1 MVGFFIERPIFASA
15 IAVILVLAGSIC
27 YFLLPV
33 SQFPD
38 ITPPQVVVSAV
49 YPGAS
54 AQVVADTVTT
64 PLEQQINGVAGM
76 TYMSSSSSND
86 GSSTITITFD
96 VGYPLSIAAVDVQN
110 RVAQAAS
117 SLPPIVNQAG
127 VTIKKQNPNFVLIV
141 NLTSPDKS
149 VDPVALS
156 NYAYLQIVDPLK
168 RLEGVGDVQI
178 FGERRYSMRIWLDP
192 DKLANL
198 GITAVDVQNA
208 IAEQNVQVAAGK
220 IGQSP
225 APAGTPFEMQVN
237 ATGRLSNVTEFGD
250 IVVRADANAGSVVRL
265 RDVARIELGALQ
277 YTSSAFFGEDPTV
290 VLAIYQMPGSNALAL
305 QQRVKDKM
313 QELSKRFPKG
323 IDYAMHYDTTRFV
336 SASMHD
342 VVVTLIQALLLVVAV
357 VYIFLQSWRTT
368 IIPTIAI
375 PVSLIATLV
384 VMQLL
389 GFSLNMLSLLGMV
402 LAIGLVVDDA
412 IVVVENVERQLE
424 AGLKPL
430 EAARAAMKEVTGP
443 IIATT
448 AVLMAVFV
456 PVAFIPGVAGR
467 LYNQF
472 ALTVAISVGI
482 SAFNSLTLSPALS
495 AAFLRHR
502 GEVRFAP
509 FRWFNSGF
517 SWLSHAYAESVRVL
531 IRWRV
536 AMLALFVLAVG
547 ATYLVS
553 LRIPSTFLPVED
565 QGYFFVVVQL
575 PDGASLERTDAVAK
589 QVRDI
594 LKSTPGVD
602 IVGSISGLNF
612 LTQAAQSN
620 SAVEFA
626 ILKPWD
632 QRPPEQGASSIV
644 ASVRPKLLGLPGAIA
659 LSFDPPSIP
668 GLGTTGGFEFQ
679 VEDLTGR
686 GSVALNDVAQ
696 ALIAEARKQP
706 ELNPQ
711 QLFTSFS
718 TSTPQFNYDLDR
730 NKAKLLGL
738 KLPDVFNTLQIYLGS
753 LYVNDFNL
761 FGRTFRVT
769 LQADKDARAAP
780 SDLSRLYVRNAT
792 GGMVPLSTL
801 GTLRAIA
808 GPETVP
814 HYNNYASAL
823 INGGAAP
830 GYSSGQAVAAME
842 RAAAAVLPRDFAYEW
857 TGITF
862 QELKAGSIA
871 TIVFALAIVFVFLIL
886 AAQYESWSMPFMVLL
901 AVPLALFGAMLALWL
916 RGRQIDVYS
925 QIGFVMLI
933 GLAAKN
939 AILIVEFAKRRR
951 EDGLGIVE
959 AAMMAARLRLRPIL
973 MTAFAFILGV
983 VPLMFA
989 TGAGA
994 ASRQSIGTTVFGG
1007 MLAATILTLAF
1018 VPVFYA
1024 LIEQLRES
1032 RLGPNPQPHESPSKA
1047 TPNRRNEIGVP
1058 YHANLE
1064 NSSGYYRPGG
1074 NRHRSR
1080 CCSAR
1085 RRVVW
1090 RYRWSDSQSSSVCDA
1105 GARCQ
1110 HREKNDS
1117 DLARLFGPHG
1127 INPPC
1132 CPSGKSIRLHPA
1144 AARRGR
1150 DRRQRRRFAL
1160 HDRSTRFSGGA
1171 GSGKGAGAEKYRGA

>member
-1 MVGFFIERPIFASA
+1 MVNFFIHRPIFASSIA
-15 IAVILVLAGSIC
+15 IIMVLAGTIC

-38 ITPPQVVVSAV
+38 ITPPQVVVSAN

-64 PLEQQINGVAGM
+64 PLEQQINGVEGM

-86 GSSTITITFD
+86 GSSTITVTFE
-96 VGYPLSIAAVDVQN
+96 VGYPLSTAAVDVQN
-110 RVAQAAS
+110 RVSQAAS
-117 SLPPIVNQAG
+117 SLPAIVNQGG

-141 NLTSPDKS
+141 NLTSPDGS

-156 NYAYLQIVDPLK
+156 NLAYLQVVDPLK
-168 RLEGVGDVQI
+168 RLPGVGDVQI
-178 FGERRYSMRIWLDP
+178 FGERRYSMRVWLDP

-225 APAGTPFEMQVN
+225 APAGTAFEMQVN
-237 ATGRLSNVTEFGD
+237 AVGRLSDPKEFGD
-250 IVVRADANAGSVVRL
+250 IIVRADAANGSLVRL

-277 YTSSAFFGEDPTV
+277 YSSSAFFGEDPTV
-290 VLAIYQMPGSNALAL
+290 VLAVYQMPGSNALDL

-313 QELSKRFPKG
+313 QELSARFPKG
-323 IDYAMHYDTTRFV
+323 VSYAMHYDTTRFV

-342 VVVTLIQALLLVVAV
+342 VLVTLGEALVLVVAV
-357 VYIFLQSWRTT
+357 VFIFLQSWRTT

-375 PVSLIATLV
+375 PVSLVATLV
-384 VMQLL
+384 VMYMF

-430 EAARAAMKEVTGP
+430 AATRAAMAEVTGP

-456 PVAFIPGVAGR
+456 PVAFIPGVSGR

-472 ALTVAISVGI
+472 ALTVAISFGI
-482 SAFNSLTLSPALS
+482 SAFVSLTLTPALS

-502 GEVRFAP
+502 PATQFVL
-509 FRWFNSGF
+509 FRWFNTGF
-517 SWLSHAYAESVRVL
+517 DRLSHAYAHGVRFL
-531 IRWRV
+531 IRLRWI
-536 AMLALFVLAVG
+536 MLGIFAAGLV
-547 ATYLVS
+547 ATYFVWQRL
-553 LRIPSTFLPVED
+553 PSTFLPVED
-565 QGYFFVVVQL
+565 QGYFFVVIQL
-575 PDGASLERTDAVAK
+575 PDGASLERTDAVARK
-589 QVRDI
+589 ARDI
-594 LKSTPGVD
+594 LQNTPGVD

-612 LTQAAQSN
+612 LTSAAQSN

-632 QRPPEQGASSIV
+632 ERGPDQSASKLVADVRSKLMELPEAF
-644 ASVRPKLLGLPGAIA
+644 A

-668 GLGTTGGFEFQ
+668 GIGTTGGFEFQ

-686 GSVALNDVAQ
+686 GSAALNDATQ
-696 ALIAEARKQP
+696 AVLAEARKQP

-711 QLFTSFS
+711 QLFSSFS

-738 KLPDVFNTLQIYLGS
+738 SLPDVFNTLQIYLGS

-769 LQADKDARAAP
+769 IQADKDARAGAA
-780 SDLSRLYVRNAT
+780 DISRLYVRNAS

-801 GTLRAIA
+801 GKLVPIV

-814 HYNNYASAL
+814 HYNNNASAL

-830 GYSSGQAVAAME
+830 GFSSGQAVAAME
-842 RAAAAVLPRDFAYEW
+842 RAAATALPKDFGYEW
-857 TGITF
+857 TGITY

-871 TIVFALAIVFVFLIL
+871 SIVFGLAMVFVFLIL
-886 AAQYESWSMPFMVLL
+886 AAQYESWAMPFMVLL
-901 AVPLALFGAMLALWL
+901 AVPLALFGAFVALL
-916 RGRQIDVYS
+916 MRGMQIDVYS

-939 AILIVEFAKRRR
+939 AILIVEFARRRR
-951 EDGLGIVE
+951 EEGLSIVD
-959 AAMMAARLRLRPIL
+959 AAMEAARLRLRPIL

-983 VPLMFA
+983 LPLMFS

-1007 MLAATILTLAF
+1007 MVAATILSLVF

-1024 LIEQLRES
+1024 VIEQLRERGS
-1032 RLGPNPQPHESPSKA
+1032 KSEPVAEPTEPTAEPAFERLAE
-1047 TPNRRNEIGVP
+1047 
-1058 YHANLE
+1058 
-1064 NSSGYYRPGG
+1064 
-1074 NRHRSR
+1074 
-1080 CCSAR
+1080 
-1085 RRVVW
+1085 
-1090 RYRWSDSQSSSVCDA
+1090 
-1105 GARCQ
+1105 
-1110 HREKNDS
+1110 
-1117 DLARLFGPHG
+1117 
-1127 INPPC
+1127 
-1132 CPSGKSIRLHPA
+1132 A
-1144 AARRGR
+1144 A
-1150 DRRQRRRFAL
+1150 
-1160 HDRSTRFSGGA
+1160 
-1171 GSGKGAGAEKYRGA
+1171 E

>member
-1 MVGFFIERPIFASA
+1 MVNFFIHRPIFASA
-15 IAVILVLAGSIC
+15 IAVIMVLAGTIC

-33 SQFPD
+33 AQLPD
-38 ITPPQVVVSAV
+38 VTPPQVVVSAI

-64 PLEQQINGVAGM
+64 PLEQQINGVEGM

-127 VTIKKQNPNFVLIV
+127 VTIRKQNPNFVLIV
-141 NLTSPDKS
+141 NLTSPDHS

-168 RLEGVGDVQI
+168 RLQGVGDVQI

-192 DKLANL
+192 DKLSQL
-198 GITAVDVQNA
+198 GVTAVDVQNA
-208 IAEQNVQVAAGK
+208 VAEQNIQVAAGK

-225 APAGTPFEMQVN
+225 APPGTPFELQVN
-237 ATGRLSNVTEFGD
+237 ATGRLGSPEEFGN
-250 IVVRADANAGSVVRL
+250 IILRSNPTTGAIVRL
-265 RDVARIELGALQ
+265 RDVAKIELGALQ
-277 YTSSAFFGEDPTV
+277 YSSTAFFGEDPSV
-290 VLAIYQMPGSNALAL
+290 VLGVFQMPGSNAIELQERVLA
-305 QQRVKDKM
+305 KM

-323 IDYAMHYDTTRFV
+323 IAYAMHYDTTRFV
-336 SASMHD
+336 SAAMHD
-342 VVVTLIQALLLVVAV
+342 VVFTLAEALLLVVLV

-384 VMQLL
+384 VMHLL

-424 AGLKPL
+424 EGLAPMP
-430 EAARAAMKEVTGP
+430 AALKAMSEVTGP

-448 AVLMAVFV
+448 AVLMAVFI
-456 PVAFIPGVAGR
+456 PVAFIPGVSGR

-472 ALTVAISVGI
+472 ALTVAISVAI
-482 SAFNSLTLSPALS
+482 SAFNSLTLSPALA
-495 AAFLRHR
+495 AAFLRQR
-502 GEVRFAP
+502 PPTTFFL
-509 FRWFNSGF
+509 FRWFNAGF
-517 SWLSHAYAESVRVL
+517 GWLSHAYSILVRFL
-531 IRWRV
+531 IRIRWV
-536 AMLALFVLAVG
+536 MIALFIGVLG
-547 ATYLVS
+547 GTYVLS
-553 LRIPSTFLPVED
+553 QRIPSTFLPVED
-565 QGYFFVVVQL
+565 QGYFFVVIQL
-575 PDGASLERTDAVAK
+575 PDGASLARTDEVAK
-589 QVRDI
+589 KVRGI
-594 LKSTPGVD
+594 LKATPGVD

-612 LTQAAQSN
+612 LTNAAQSS

-632 QRPPEQGASSIV
+632 ERPPEQNASKIV
-644 ASVRPKLLGLPGAIA
+644 ANVRGKLLQIPEAIV

-668 GLGTTGGFEFQ
+668 GLGATGGFEFQ

-686 GSVALNDVAQ
+686 GSEALNEATQ

-706 ELNPQ
+706 ELEAQ
-711 QLFTSFS
+711 QLFSSFS
-718 TSTPQFNYDLDR
+718 TSTPQYDYDLDR
-730 NKAKLLGL
+730 SKAKLLGL
-738 KLPDVFNTLQIYLGS
+738 TLPDVFNTLQIYLGS

-769 LQADKDARAAP
+769 IQAEKGARAKA
-780 SDLSRLYVRNAT
+780 SDLSRLYVRNAS

-801 GTLRAIA
+801 GKLKPIV

-814 HYNNYASAL
+814 HYNNYEAAL
-823 INGGAAP
+823 INGAPAP
-830 GYSSGQAVAAME
+830 GYSTGQAITAME
-842 RAAAAVLPRDFAYEW
+842 RAAATALPRDFGYEW
-857 TGITF
+857 TGITY

-871 TIVFALAIVFVFLIL
+871 IVVFALATVFVFLIL

-901 AVPLALFGAMLALWL
+901 AVPLALFGALLALWT
-916 RGRQIDVYS
+916 RGMQIDVYS

-939 AILIVEFAKRRR
+939 AILIIEFAKRRR
-951 EDGLGIVE
+951 EEGLSIVD
-959 AAMMAARLRLRPIL
+959 AAMEAARLRLRPIL

-983 VPLMFA
+983 VPLMLA

-1007 MLAATILTLAF
+1007 MLAATVLTLLF

-1024 LIEQLRES
+1024 TIERIREG
-1032 RLGPNPQPHESPSKA
+1032 R
-1047 TPNRRNEIGVP
+1047 
-1058 YHANLE
+1058 
-1064 NSSGYYRPGG
+1064 
-1074 NRHRSR
+1074 
-1080 CCSAR
+1080 
-1085 RRVVW
+1085 
-1090 RYRWSDSQSSSVCDA
+1090 
-1105 GARCQ
+1105 GAR
-1110 HREKNDS
+1110 ETGS
-1117 DLARLFGPHG
+1117 SE
-1127 INPPC
+1127 
-1132 CPSGKSIRLHPA
+1132 SGKSPESGPVA
-1144 AARRGR
+1144 A
-1150 DRRQRRRFAL
+1150 
-1160 HDRSTRFSGGA
+1160 
-1171 GSGKGAGAEKYRGA
+1171 E

>member
-1 MVGFFIERPIFASA
+1 MVNFFIHRPIFASA
-15 IAVILVLAGSIC
+15 IAVIMVLAGTIC

-33 SQFPD
+33 AQLPD
-38 ITPPQVVVSAV
+38 VTPPQVVVSAI

-64 PLEQQINGVAGM
+64 PLEQQINGVEGM

-127 VTIKKQNPNFVLIV
+127 VTIRKQNPNFVLIV
-141 NLTSPDKS
+141 NLISPDHS

-168 RLEGVGDVQI
+168 RLQGVGDVQI

-192 DKLANL
+192 DKLSQL
-198 GITAVDVQNA
+198 GVTAVDVQNA
-208 IAEQNVQVAAGK
+208 VAEQNIQVAAGK

-225 APAGTPFEMQVN
+225 APPGTPFELQVN
-237 ATGRLSNVTEFGD
+237 ATGRLSSPEEFGN
-250 IVVRADANAGSVVRL
+250 IVLRSNPSTGAIIRL

-277 YTSSAFFGEDPTV
+277 YSSTAFFGEDPSV
-290 VLAIYQMPGSNALAL
+290 VLGVFQMPGSNALDL
-305 QQRVKDKM
+305 QKRVLDKM

-323 IDYAMHYDTTRFV
+323 IAYAMHYDTTRFV
-336 SASMHD
+336 SAAMRD
-342 VVVTLIQALLLVVAV
+342 VVFTLTEALLLVVLV

-384 VMQLL
+384 VMHLL

-424 AGLKPL
+424 EGLEPMP
-430 EAARAAMKEVTGP
+430 AALKAMSEVTGP

-448 AVLMAVFV
+448 AVLMAVFI
-456 PVAFIPGVAGR
+456 PVAFIPGVSGR

-482 SAFNSLTLSPALS
+482 SAFNSLTLSPALA
-495 AAFLRHR
+495 AAFLKPRTHTP
-502 GEVRFAP
+502 FFL
-509 FRWFNSGF
+509 FRWFNAGF
-517 SWLSHAYAESVRVL
+517 GWLSHAYAELVRFL
-531 IRWRV
+531 IRIRW
-536 AMLALFVLAVG
+536 MMIALFAGVLG
-547 ATYLVS
+547 LTYTVS
-553 LRIPSTFLPVED
+553 QRIPSTFLPVED
-565 QGYFFVVVQL
+565 QGYFFVVIQL
-575 PDGASLERTDAVAK
+575 PDGASLQRTDEVAK
-589 QVRDI
+589 KVRAI
-594 LKSTPGVD
+594 LQATPGID
-602 IVGSISGLNF
+602 TVGSISGLNF
-612 LTQAAQSN
+612 LTNAAQS
-620 SAVEFA
+620 SAAVEFA

-632 QRPPEQGASSIV
+632 ERPPEQNASRIV
-644 ASVRPKLLGLPGAIA
+644 ANVRGKLLQIPEAIV

-686 GSVALNDVAQ
+686 GSQALNEVTQ
-696 ALIAEARKQP
+696 ALLAEARKQP
-706 ELNPQ
+706 ELEAQ

-718 TSTPQFNYDLDR
+718 TSTPQFDYDLDR
-730 NKAKLLGL
+730 SKAKLLGL
-738 KLPDVFNTLQIYLGS
+738 SLPDVFNTLQIYLGS

-769 LQADKDARAAP
+769 IQADKGARATA
-780 SDLSRLYVRNAT
+780 SDLSRLYVRNAS

-801 GTLRAIA
+801 GKLKPIV

-814 HYNNYASAL
+814 HYNNYESAL
-823 INGGAAP
+823 VNGGPAP
-830 GYSSGQAVAAME
+830 GYSTGQAITAME
-842 RAAAAVLPRDFAYEW
+842 RAAAKALPRDFGYEW
-857 TGITF
+857 TGITY

-871 TIVFALAIVFVFLIL
+871 IVVFALATVFVFLIL

-901 AVPLALFGAMLALWL
+901 AVPLALFGALLAIWV
-916 RGRQIDVYS
+916 RGMQIDVYS

-933 GLAAKN
+933 GLSAKN

-951 EDGLGIVE
+951 EEGLSIVE
-959 AAMMAARLRLRPIL
+959 AAMEAGRLRLRPIL

-983 VPLMFA
+983 VPLMLA

-1007 MLAATILTLAF
+1007 MLAATILTLLF

-1024 LIEQLRES
+1024 TIERIREGRDDRDKAS
-1032 RLGPNPQPHESPSKA
+1032 RGREGH
-1047 TPNRRNEIGVP
+1047 
-1058 YHANLE
+1058 
-1064 NSSGYYRPGG
+1064 
-1074 NRHRSR
+1074 
-1080 CCSAR
+1080 
-1085 RRVVW
+1085 
-1090 RYRWSDSQSSSVCDA
+1090 SDS
-1105 GARCQ
+1105 
-1110 HREKNDS
+1110 
-1117 DLARLFGPHG
+1117 
-1127 INPPC
+1127 NPV
-1132 CPSGKSIRLHPA
+1132 A
-1144 AARRGR
+1144 A
-1150 DRRQRRRFAL
+1150 
-1160 HDRSTRFSGGA
+1160 
-1171 GSGKGAGAEKYRGA
+1171 E

>member
-250 IVVRADANAGSVVRL
+250 IVVRADANAGSIVRL

-277 YTSSAFFGEDPTV
+277 YTSTAFFGEDPTV

-357 VYIFLQSWRTT
+357 VFIFLQSWRTT

-517 SWLSHAYAESVRVL
+517 RWLSHAYAESVRVL

-536 AMLALFVLAVG
+536 AMLTLFVLAVG

-632 QRPPEQGASSIV
+632 QRTPEQGASNIV

-686 GSVALNDVAQ
+686 GSVALNDVTQ

-769 LQADKDARAAP
+769 LQADKDARATP
-780 SDLSRLYVRNAT
+780 SNLSRLYVRNAT

-842 RAAAAVLPRDFAYEW
+842 RAAAAVLPRDFAFEW

-1032 RLGPNPQPHESPSKA
+1032 RLGP
-1047 TPNRRNEIGVP
+1047 
-1058 YHANLE
+1058 
-1064 NSSGYYRPGG
+1064 
-1074 NRHRSR
+1074 
-1080 CCSAR
+1080 
-1085 RRVVW
+1085 
-1090 RYRWSDSQSSSVCDA
+1090 
-1105 GARCQ
+1105 
-1110 HREKNDS
+1110 
-1117 DLARLFGPHG
+1117 
-1127 INPPC
+1127 
-1132 CPSGKSIRLHPA
+1132 PA
-1144 AARRGR
+1144 AAREPIEG
-1150 DRRQRRRFAL
+1150 
-1160 HDRSTRFSGGA
+1160 H
-1171 GSGKGAGAEKYRGA
+1171 AEPAE

>member
-1 MVGFFIERPIFASA
+1 MIGFFIQRPIFASA
-15 IAVILVLAGSIC
+15 IAIIMVMAGAIC
-27 YFLLPV
+27 YVLLSV

-38 ITPPQVVVSAV
+38 ITPPQVVVSAS

-64 PLEQQINGVAGM
+64 PLEQQINGVEGM
-76 TYMSSSSSND
+76 TYMASSSSND
-86 GSSTITITFD
+86 GSATITITFD

-110 RVAQAAS
+110 RVSQAAS
-117 SLPPIVNQAG
+117 SLPAIVNQGG

-141 NLTSPDKS
+141 NLTSPDHS
-149 VDPVALS
+149 VDPVTLS
-156 NYAYLQIVDPLK
+156 NYAYLQVVDPLK
-168 RLEGVGDVQI
+168 RLAGVGDVQI
-178 FGERRYSMRIWLDP
+178 FGERRYSMRVWLDP
-192 DKLANL
+192 DRMANL

-208 IAEQNVQVAAGK
+208 IGEQNVQVAAGK

-237 ATGRLSNVTEFGD
+237 AVGRLSDPEQFRD
-250 IVVRADANAGSVVRL
+250 IVVRASPGGSAVVRL
-265 RDVARIELGALQ
+265 RDVARVELGALQ
-277 YTSSAFFGEDPTV
+277 YTSSAFFGKDPTI
-290 VLAIYQMPGSNALAL
+290 VLAIYQMPGSNALQL

-313 QELSKRFPKG
+313 EELAQRFPKG
-323 IDYAMHYDTTRFV
+323 VAYAMHYDTTRFV

-342 VVVTLIQALLLVVAV
+342 VVITLGEALVLVVAV
-357 VYIFLQSWRTT
+357 VFVFLQSWRAT

-375 PVSLIATLV
+375 PVSLVATLA
-384 VMQLL
+384 VMEAL

-424 AGLKPL
+424 AGLPPL
-430 EAARAAMKEVTGP
+430 AATRKAMSEVTGP

-495 AAFLRHR
+495 AAFLRHAPQH
-502 GEVRFAP
+502 VRFAP
-509 FRWFNSGF
+509 ARAFNAGF
-517 SWLSHAYAESVRVL
+517 EWLSRGYSAAVRRL
-531 IRWRV
+531 IRIRWI
-536 AMLALFVLAVG
+536 VLAIFAGGLVV
-547 ATYLVS
+547 TYGLS
-553 LRIPSTFLPVED
+553 QRIPSTFLPVED

-575 PDGASLERTDAVAK
+575 PDGASLQRTDAVAAH
-589 QVRDI
+589 VRDI
-594 LKSTPGVD
+594 LQNTPGID

-612 LTQAAQSN
+612 LTNAAQSN

-626 ILKPWD
+626 ILKPWNE
-632 QRPPEQGASSIV
+632 RGPEQNASRIV
-644 ASVRPKLLGLPGAIA
+644 ARLRPVLLGLPDTIA

-668 GLGTTGGFEFQ
+668 GLGTTGGFEFE

-686 GSVALNDVAQ
+686 GSTALSEATQ
-696 ALIAEARKQP
+696 GLIAEARKQP

-711 QLFTSFS
+711 QLFSSFS

-730 NKAKLLGL
+730 TKAKLLGL
-738 KLPDVFNTLQIYLGS
+738 SLPDVFNTLQIYLGS

-769 LQADKDARAAP
+769 IQADKSDRGET
-780 SDLSRLYVRNAT
+780 SDLSKLYVRNSS

-801 GTLRAIA
+801 GQLRPIV

-823 INGGAAP
+823 INGGPAP
-830 GYSSGQAVAAME
+830 GFSSGQAVAAMQ
-842 RAAAAVLPRDFAYEW
+842 RAAATALPRDFGFEW

-871 TIVFALAIVFVFLIL
+871 SMIFGLAVVFVFLIL
-886 AAQYESWSMPFMVLL
+886 AAQYQSWSMPFMVLL
-901 AVPLALFGAMLALWL
+901 AVPLALFGALSALWL
-916 RGRQIDVYS
+916 RGVQIDVYS

-933 GLAAKN
+933 GLSAKN

-951 EDGLGIVE
+951 EEGRSIVE
-959 AAMMAARLRLRPIL
+959 AAMEAARLRLRPIL

-983 VPLMFA
+983 LPLMFA
-989 TGAGA
+989 SGAGA

-1007 MLAATILTLAF
+1007 MVAATVLTLVF

-1024 LIEQLRES
+1024 VIERLREGRS
-1032 RLGPNPQPHESPSKA
+1032 GAKA
-1047 TPNRRNEIGVP
+1047 NATREQYALRDMP
-1058 YHANLE
+1058 
-1064 NSSGYYRPGG
+1064 RP
-1074 NRHRSR
+1074 
-1080 CCSAR
+1080 
-1085 RRVVW
+1085 
-1090 RYRWSDSQSSSVCDA
+1090 
-1105 GARCQ
+1105 
-1110 HREKNDS
+1110 
-1117 DLARLFGPHG
+1117 
-1127 INPPC
+1127 
-1132 CPSGKSIRLHPA
+1132 
-1144 AARRGR
+1144 
-1150 DRRQRRRFAL
+1150 
-1160 HDRSTRFSGGA
+1160 
-1171 GSGKGAGAEKYRGA
+1171 AE

>member
-1 MVGFFIERPIFASA
+1 MIAFFIRRPVFASSVA
-15 IAVILVLAGSIC
+15 IIMVLAGSIC

-64 PLEQQINGVAGM
+64 PLEQQINGVQGM
-76 TYMSSSSSND
+76 AYMSSTSSND
-86 GSSTITITFD
+86 GSATITITFD
-96 VGYPLSIAAVDVQN
+96 VGYPLNIAAVDVQN
-110 RVAQAAS
+110 RVSQAAPQ
-117 SLPPIVNQAG
+117 LPPIVNQAG
-127 VTIKKQNPNFVLIV
+127 ITIRKQNPNFVLIV

-168 RLEGVGDVQI
+168 RVPGVGDVQI

-192 DKLANL
+192 DRLAKL

-208 IAEQNVQVAAGK
+208 VAEQNIQVAAGK

-225 APAGTPFEMQVN
+225 APPGTPFEMQVN
-237 ATGRLSNVTEFGD
+237 TAGRLSDPAQFGE
-250 IVVRADANAGSVVRL
+250 IVVRADPNAGSVVRL
-265 RDVARIELGALQ
+265 KDVARIELGALQ
-277 YTSSAFFGEDPTV
+277 YASSAFFGDEPTV
-290 VLAIYQMPGSNALAL
+290 VLAVFQMPGSNALDL
-305 QQRVKDKM
+305 QRHVAEKM
-313 QELSKRFPKG
+313 EQLAKRFPKG
-323 IDYAMHYDTTRFV
+323 IAYAMHYDTTRFV
-336 SASMHD
+336 SAAMRD
-342 VVVTLIQALLLVVAV
+342 VLITLFEALILVVAV

-384 VMQLL
+384 VMSVL

-424 AGLKPL
+424 AGLPPL
-430 EAARAAMKEVTGP
+430 AATRKAMGEVVGP

-448 AVLMAVFV
+448 AVLMAVFI

-495 AAFLRHR
+495 ATFLRHR
-502 GEVRFAP
+502 PATSFVF
-509 FRWFNSGF
+509 FRWFNAGF
-517 SWLSHAYAESVRVL
+517 NWLSNAYARSVRVF
-531 IRWRV
+531 IRLRW
-536 AMLALFVLAVG
+536 AMLVLFAGGLA
-547 ATYLVS
+547 ATYAVS

-565 QGYFFVVVQL
+565 QGYFFVVIQL

-594 LKSTPGVD
+594 LQKTQGVD

-612 LTQAAQSN
+612 LTSAAQSN

-626 ILKPWD
+626 ILKPWAE
-632 QRPPEQGASSIV
+632 RPPEQSASNIV
-644 ASVRPKLLGLPGAIA
+644 AAVRPKLLMIPEAFA

-668 GLGTTGGFEFQ
+668 GLGATGGFEFQ
-679 VEDLTGR
+679 IEDLTGR
-686 GSVALNDVAQ
+686 GSQALNDVTQ

-711 QLFTSFS
+711 QLFTTFS

-738 KLPDVFNTLQIYLGS
+738 NLPDVFNTLQIYLGS

-769 LQADKDARAAP
+769 LQADTKARATA
-780 SDLSRLYVRNAT
+780 SDLSRLYVRNSA

-801 GTLRAIA
+801 GSLKPIV

-814 HYNNYASAL
+814 HYNNYGSAL
-823 INGGAAP
+823 INGAAGP

-842 RAAAAVLPRDFAYEW
+842 RAAAKALPRDFAFEW
-857 TGITF
+857 TGITL
-862 QELKAGSIA
+862 QELKAGSLA
-871 TIVFALAIVFVFLIL
+871 TVIFALAIVFVFLIL

-901 AVPLALFGAMLALWL
+901 AVPLALFGALSALWL
-916 RGRQIDVYS
+916 RGMQTDVYS

-939 AILIVEFAKRRR
+939 AILIVEFARRRR
-951 EDGLGIVE
+951 EEGLGIVE
-959 AAMMAARLRLRPIL
+959 AAMEAARLRLRPIL

-983 VPLMFA
+983 VPLMLA

-1007 MLAATILTLAF
+1007 MLAATILTLLF

-1024 LIEQLRES
+1024 TIERLRE
-1032 RLGPNPQPHESPSKA
+1032 
-1047 TPNRRNEIGVP
+1047 RRNVSAVET
-1058 YHANLE
+1058 LE
-1064 NSSGYYRPGG
+1064 HGA
-1074 NRHRSR
+1074 
-1080 CCSAR
+1080 SAR
-1085 RRVVW
+1085 
-1090 RYRWSDSQSSSVCDA
+1090 QL
-1105 GARCQ
+1105 
-1110 HREKNDS
+1110 E
-1117 DLARLFGPHG
+1117 
-1127 INPPC
+1127 
-1132 CPSGKSIRLHPA
+1132 PA
-1144 AARRGR
+1144 
-1150 DRRQRRRFAL
+1150 
-1160 HDRSTRFSGGA
+1160 
-1171 GSGKGAGAEKYRGA
+1171 E

>member
-1 MVGFFIERPIFASA
+1 MVNYFIQRPIFASA
-15 IAVILVLAGSIC
+15 IAIIMVLAGTIC

-38 ITPPQVVVSAV
+38 ITPPQVVVSAH

-64 PLEQQINGVAGM
+64 PLEQQINGVQGM

-86 GSSTITITFD
+86 GSSTITITFE
-96 VGYPLSIAAVDVQN
+96 VGYSLSTAAVDVQN
-110 RVAQAAS
+110 RVSQAAS
-117 SLPPIVNQAG
+117 SLPAIVNQGG

-141 NLTSPDKS
+141 DLTSPDGS

-156 NYAYLQIVDPLK
+156 NLAYLQVVDPLK
-168 RLEGVGDVQI
+168 RLPGVGDVQI
-178 FGERRYSMRIWLDP
+178 FGERRYSMRVWLDP

-225 APAGTPFEMQVN
+225 APAGTAFEMQVN
-237 ATGRLSNVTEFGD
+237 AVGRLSDPKEFGD
-250 IVVRADANAGSVVRL
+250 IIVRANAASGSLVRL

-277 YTSSAFFGEDPTV
+277 YSSSAFFGKDPTV
-290 VLAIYQMPGSNALAL
+290 VLAVYQMPGSNALDL

-313 QELSKRFPKG
+313 QELSGRFPKG
-323 IDYAMHYDTTRFV
+323 VSYAMHYDTTRFV

-342 VVVTLIQALLLVVAV
+342 VLITLGEALILVVAV
-357 VYIFLQSWRTT
+357 VFIFLQSWRTT

-375 PVSLIATLV
+375 PVSLVATLV
-384 VMQLL
+384 VMYML

-424 AGLKPL
+424 AGLSPL
-430 EAARAAMKEVTGP
+430 AATRKAMAEVTGP

-456 PVAFIPGVAGR
+456 PVAFIPGVSGR

-502 GEVRFAP
+502 PATQFVL
-509 FRWFNSGF
+509 FRWFNEGF
-517 SWLSHAYAESVRVL
+517 DRLSHAYANGVRVL
-531 IRWRV
+531 IRLRWI
-536 AMLALFVLAVG
+536 MLGLFAAGLV
-547 ATYLVS
+547 ATYFVWQRL
-553 LRIPSTFLPVED
+553 PSTFLPVED
-565 QGYFFVVVQL
+565 QGYFFVVIQL
-575 PDGASLERTDAVAK
+575 PDGAALERTDAVAQK
-589 QVRDI
+589 ARDI
-594 LKSTPGVD
+594 LQNTPGVD

-612 LTQAAQSN
+612 LTNAAQSN

-632 QRPPEQGASSIV
+632 ERGPDQSASKLV
-644 ASVRPKLLGLPGAIA
+644 AEVRNKLLQIPEAFA

-668 GLGTTGGFEFQ
+668 GIGTTGGFEFQ

-686 GSVALNDVAQ
+686 GSVALNDATQ
-696 ALIAEARKQP
+696 AVLAEARKQP
-706 ELNPQ
+706 ELNAQ
-711 QLFTSFS
+711 QLFSSFS
-718 TSTPQFNYDLDR
+718 TSTPQYNYELDR

-738 KLPDVFNTLQIYLGS
+738 NLPDVFNTLQIYLGS

-769 LQADKDARAAP
+769 MQADKDARAGAA
-780 SDLSRLYVRNAT
+780 DISRLYVRNAS

-801 GTLRAIA
+801 GKLVPVV

-814 HYNNYASAL
+814 HYNNNASAL

-830 GYSSGQAVAAME
+830 GFSSGQAVAAME
-842 RAAAAVLPRDFAYEW
+842 RAAATALPRDFGYEW
-857 TGITF
+857 TGITY

-871 TIVFALAIVFVFLIL
+871 SVVFGLAIVFVFLIL
-886 AAQYESWSMPFMVLL
+886 AAQYESWAMPFMVLL
-901 AVPLALFGAMLALWL
+901 AVPLALFGAFAVLWV
-916 RGRQIDVYS
+916 RGMQIDVYS

-939 AILIVEFAKRRR
+939 AILIVEFARRRR
-951 EDGLGIVE
+951 EEGLSIVD
-959 AAMMAARLRLRPIL
+959 AAMEAARLRLRPIL

-983 VPLMFA
+983 LPLMFA

-1007 MLAATILTLAF
+1007 MVAATILSLVF

-1024 LIEQLRES
+1024 VIEQLRE
-1032 RLGPNPQPHESPSKA
+1032 
-1047 TPNRRNEIGVP
+1047 RR
-1058 YHANLE
+1058 
-1064 NSSGYYRPGG
+1064 
-1074 NRHRSR
+1074 
-1080 CCSAR
+1080 
-1085 RRVVW
+1085 
-1090 RYRWSDSQSSSVCDA
+1090 SDSEPVSEPTEPDA
-1105 GARCQ
+1105 EPVFAP
-1110 HREKNDS
+1110 
-1117 DLARLFGPHG
+1117 LAQ
-1127 INPPC
+1127 
-1132 CPSGKSIRLHPA
+1132 A
-1144 AARRGR
+1144 A
-1150 DRRQRRRFAL
+1150 
-1160 HDRSTRFSGGA
+1160 
-1171 GSGKGAGAEKYRGA
+1171 E